1 MAAFQGDVKKE
12 VMMMADKLDKI
23 EKALHIKPATIPT
36 GIFFKVSVK
45 FNNLRCY
52 IFKIFV
58 RRRRF
63 NKADEAPHSKADG
76 RRRKRGKES
85 D

>member
-1 MAAFQGDVKKE
+1 MVAFQGDVKKE

-36 GIFFKVSVK
+36 GNFLSVK

-63 NKADEAPHSKADG
+63 NKADEAPHSEADG

-85 D
+85 H

>member
-1 MAAFQGDVKKE
+1 
-12 VMMMADKLDKI
+12 MMMADKLDKI
-23 EKALHIKPATIPT
+23 EKALHIKPATIST
-36 GIFFKVSVK
+36 GIFFKVK

-85 D
+85 N